1 MCFSPTASFLA
12 AATTATIG
20 LATLRQVNHPRE
32 VPLAGMPLLF
42 ASQQAVEG
50 LLWLQLSGKN
60 DGAEVAVLSVIFLIF
75 AKVLW
80 PAYTPL
86 AVLLI
91 EADQRRKRALFAITL
106 IGCMISIYVLT
117 WLFAIPSAAAICAHS
132 IDYGGSANPFSWQ
145 SFPYL
150 LCTCVP
156 LLLSSQKTI
165 RVFGATVFVGFW
177 VSAYTFSAAF
187 ISVWCFFA
195 AAGSTL
201 IYFSFKREAMRMR
214 FRHN

>member
-1 MCFSPTASFLA
+1 VCFSPTA

-20 LATLRQVNHPRE
+20 LATLRQVNEPRE

-50 LLWLQLSGKN
+50 FLWLHLSGQN
-60 DGAEVAVLSVIFLIF
+60 DRTEVATLSLIFLIF

-80 PAYTPL
+80 PAYTPI

-91 EADQRRKRALFAITL
+91 EADRRRKRALFAITL
-106 IGCMISIYVLT
+106 IGCTISIYVLT
-117 WLFAIPSAAAICAHS
+117 WLFAIPSAAAICGHS
-132 IDYGGSANPFSWQ
+132 IDYGGSKNPFSWQ

-165 RVFGATVFVGFW
+165 QVFGATVLVGFW

-187 ISVWCFFA
+187 ISVWCFYA
-195 AAGSTL
+195 AAGSMM
-201 IYFSFKREAMRMR
+201 IYFYFKRAAKRVG

>member
-1 MCFSPTASFLA
+1 MA
-12 AATTATIG
+12 AAIWPEPQSGNCSA
-20 LATLRQVNHPRE
+20 LAHI
-32 VPLAGMPLLF
+32 
-42 ASQQAVEG
+42 
-50 LLWLQLSGKN
+50 
-60 DGAEVAVLSVIFLIF
+60 SVF

-80 PAYTPL
+80 PAYAPL

-91 EADQRRKRALFAITL
+91 EADRRRKRALFVITL

-117 WLFAIPSAAAICAHS
+117 WLIAIPSAAAICGHS
-132 IDYGGSANPFSWQ
+132 IDYGGSKNPFSWQ

-156 LLLSSQKTI
+156 LLLCSQRTI
-165 RVFGATVFVGFW
+165 QAFGAMVLVGFC

-201 IYFSFKREAMRMR
+201 IYFYFKRAAMRVR
-214 FRHN
+214 FQHN

>member
-12 AATTATIG
+12 AAMTATIG

-50 LLWLQLSGKN
+50 FLWLQLSGQN
-60 DGAEVAVLSVIFLIF
+60 DRAEVAALSFIFLIF

-91 EADQRRKRALFAITL
+91 EADQRRNRALFAITL

-117 WLFAIPSAAAICAHS
+117 WLSAKPSATAICGHS
-132 IDYGGSANPFSWQ
+132 IDYGGSENPFSWQ

-165 RVFGATVFVGFW
+165 QVFGATVFVGFW
-177 VSAYTFSAAF
+177 VSAYTFSAVF

-201 IYFSFKREAMRMR
+201 IYFYFKRAAKRVG
-214 FRHN
+214 FRRN